1 MTKKEYDEELEI
13 WKDLIDSRVLTDEER
28 ERDRLIMLR
37 MRKERMREMPEE
49 VLQSADLLQ
58 LKFRIE
64 SYIKDP
70 EAGPQPLFAAFL
82 TTYVD
87 ILYKKRKDF
96 ADDLSIDPIMLS
108 HVLNNHRDPQDTFMY
123 RLITHTEAT
132 YRHLTGFKRDLW
144 PRVYYKDKVDRFMT
158 AESEVREAEEK
169 YVTKRDLGK

>member
-1 MTKKEYDEELEI
+1 MTKKKYKEPFEDWVVLV
-13 WKDLIDSRVLTDEER
+13 DSSVLTDEER
-28 ERDRLIMLR
+28 ERDRLIMLKR
-37 MRKERMREMPEE
+37 RKERMKKMPEE

-58 LKFRIE
+58 LKLHIE
-64 SYIKDP
+64 SYIEDP
-70 EAGPQPLFAAFL
+70 AENPKPRFAEFL
-82 TTYVD
+82 TRYAD

-123 RLITHTEAT
+123 RLIIHSEAA
-132 YRHLTGFKRDLW
+132 YKDITGFKRELW
-144 PRVYYKDKVDRFMT
+144 PMVYYKDKVERFMA